1 MDEIGRGT
9 STFDGLSIA
18 WAVAEYLH
26 DLKGQ
31 GVKTLFATHYHELT
45 DLALTKP
52 RVKNYNIAVKE
63 WNDEI
68 IFLRKLVEGGTNRS
82 YGIQVARL
90 AGIPDHVIG
99 RAKKILYSIENEEQD
114 LTNSFSS
121 QETKKTGP
129 VQMDLFSK
137 KEHFFVEKLSKLDI
151 SKMTPLE
158 ALNYLNELGQKAKD
172 IAN

>member
-1 MDEIGRGT
+1 LT
-9 STFDGLSIA
+9 
-18 WAVAEYLH
+18 
-26 DLKGQ
+26 
-31 GVKTLFATHYHELT
+31 EL
-45 DLALTKP
+45 AQKKP

-68 IFLRKLVEGGTNRS
+68 IFLRKLVAGGTNRS

-90 AGIPDHVIG
+90 AGIPDGVIR
-99 RAKKILYSIENEEQD
+99 RAKKILYNIENDEHD
-114 LTNSFSS
+114 LTDTFV
-121 QETKKTGP
+121 EKDGEKAGP

-158 ALNYLNELGQKAKD
+158 ALNYLNELREKAKD
-172 IAN
+172 IAH